1 MVMVNKLVLHRD
13 YFKLPVIYKFKKG
26 QTVYVD
32 GDYFD
37 ITNEP
42 SWSKEVLKV
51 NPRYVIFPGLIKETN
66 ILKKNINYTKI
77 RWFVDNQVT
86 TVKTEDISLLPRNY
100 NMIKGV
106 IYKNSAMIGK
116 FKENTNKKGKMT
128 NREKRLLGNLIKI

>member
-1 MVMVNKLVLHRD
+1 MVMVNKLVFYED

-37 ITNEP
+37 IINEP

-51 NPRYVIFPGLIKETN
+51 NPRYVILPGLIKETN
-66 ILKKNINYTKI
+66 IFKKNINYTKI
-77 RWFVDNQVT
+77 RWFVDNKVT

-106 IYKNSAMIGK
+106 IYKNSAMIEK
-116 FKENTNKKGKMT
+116 FEKNSNKKGKMT
-128 NREKRLLGNLIKI
+128 NREKRLQGNLIKI